1 MPYCIDPDYSF
12 LHRVCQPYRVSAQ
25 VRMDRLCRAGPSHTK
40 LAFASTNDLD
50 RDSWD
55 PTIRA
60 PKGMGGASAPR
71 LPHHASWVS
80 RLPLWAQQGLARRT
94 LPDSLAACAGGL
106 PAHALLLASA
116 PYTTRLEQDVVI
128 AGGERHRARAPIPVR
143 TVKPRH
149 LKGREVPVFS
159 TMCASPVYSIV
170 DGYPRRERVPCGVSC
185 ENLFFSLLRLQ
196 SRLPFR
202 LHASRSHGGCR
213 EEGSSL
219 LSIFFQTN

>member
-1 MPYCIDPDYSF
+1 MCSRLTAKGALPPTPADLKGLLSRAAGNGNLSRCCMPYCIDPDYSF

-25 VRMDRLCRAGPSHTK
+25 VRMDRLCRGGPSHTK

-143 TVKPRH
+143 
-149 LKGREVPVFS
+149 
-159 TMCASPVYSIV
+159 IV
-170 DGYPRRERVPCGVSC
+170 SKAAAFERK
-185 ENLFFSLLRLQ
+185 R
-196 SRLPFR
+196 
-202 LHASRSHGGCR
+202 
-213 EEGSSL
+213 GSGL
-219 LSIFFQTN
+219 

>member
-25 VRMDRLCRAGPSHTK
+25 VRMDRLCRGGPSHTK

-116 PYTTRLEQDVVI
+116 PYTTRLEQDVVV

-159 TMCASPVYSIV
+159 TMCASPVY
-170 DGYPRRERVPCGVSC
+170 PRRERVLCGTCLVCRAKIFSS
-185 ENLFFSLLRLQ
+185 LFSDL
-196 SRLPFR
+196 SLPFR
-202 LHASRSHGGCR
+202 LHASRR
-213 EEGSSL
+213 ATEGVVKRVLSL
-219 LSIFFQTN
+219 LSIFFRKR